1 MSRLGLHAKKYKNI
15 YMVCVL
21 TWSLLGV
28 KKSLATTPRSV
39 SFRGL
44 IEEFRRAFSP
54 VSCEESPPGGETAQP
69 RKFWLENQTVHVTL
83 FGKLQRIWAVTLGD
97 AFFLLFKADLDI
109 YFEAVIQLPHQDFHL
124 AGLCKI

>member
-1 MSRLGLHAKKYKNI
+1 
-15 YMVCVL
+15 MVCVL

-44 IEEFRRAFSP
+44 IQEFRRAFSP